1 MLNAVIRFS
10 LQYRLMV
17 ITVSLVLLVYGSW
30 LATQLPIDVFPDLDR
45 PRVIL
50 ITECPGLAA
59 AEVETLVT
67 QPIETAVLG
76 AAGVQAVRSQTT
88 SGLNVIY
95 VEFDWNTEIRAAR
108 QTVQERLSVVRDL
121 LPDGVNPQMTPPA
134 SIMGQFVIAGIYRQA
149 GPRGGQL
156 AVIPGTQLMAERI
169 IRGDS
174 RPELIVWKPG
184 DRRALNTWEEQPAE
198 KVAWQTGSEDA
209 VADRASRAVG
219 VRARLQLGGRE
230 YTVDFGTP
238 EQQQEALRT
247 TADWVIQPRLR

>member
-1 MLNAVIRFS
+1 MLNAVIRFA

-17 ITVSLVLLVYGSW
+17 ITVSVVLLIYGSW

-95 VEFDWNTEIRAAR
+95 IEFDWNTEIRAAR

-121 LPDGVNPQMTPPA
+121 LPEVVNPQMTPPA

-156 AVIPGTQLMAERI
+156 TAIPGTALMAERLL
-169 IRGDS
+169 RGGAA
-174 RPELIVWKPG
+174 EVVVWKPG
-184 DRRALNTWEEQPAE
+184 DRRRLDLWAEQRVDSVTWEAVPED
-198 KVAWQTGSEDA
+198 VATGA
-209 VADRASRAVG
+209 ASKEPLR
-219 VRARLQLGGRE
+219 RARI
-230 YTVDFGTP
+230 
-238 EQQQEALRT
+238 
-247 TADWVIQPRLR
+247 VIGPR

>member
-95 VEFDWNTEIRAAR
+95 VEFDWNTEIRAAA
-108 QTVQERLSVVRDL
+108 T
-121 LPDGVNPQMTPPA
+121 DG
-134 SIMGQFVIAGIYRQA
+134 AGT
-149 GPRGGQL
+149 
-156 AVIPGTQLMAERI
+156 AVCC
-169 IRGDS
+169 
-174 RPELIVWKPG
+174 
-184 DRRALNTWEEQPAE
+184 
-198 KVAWQTGSEDA
+198 
-209 VADRASRAVG
+209 
-219 VRARLQLGGRE
+219 ARS
-230 YTVDFGTP
+230 
-238 EQQQEALRT
+238 A
-247 TADWVIQPRLR
+247 A